1 MNELKYF
8 VKANKVATQLRKF
21 EIGLFGTDS
30 LEGGILYQ
38 FSNDIFLMTAM
49 RLAEMVGNEEYD
61 DDKTLN
67 AVVDIEHAKS
77 EDEIENIIKEYVKSH
92 GQMD

>member
-8 VKANKVATQLRKF
+8 VKANKVATQLREF

-30 LEGGILYQ
+30 LEGGALYQ

-49 RLAEMVGNEEYD
+49 RLAEMAGNEEYD

-67 AVVDIEHAKS
+67 AVVEIEHAKS
-77 EDEIENIIKEYVKSH
+77 ESEIENIIKEYMKH
-92 GQMD
+92 YE

>member
-30 LEGGILYQ
+30 LEGGVLYQ

-61 DDKTLN
+61 DDKTLE
-67 AVVDIEHAKS
+67 AVVGIERAES
-77 EDEIENIIKEYVKSH
+77 EEEIENIIKEYVKNH
-92 GQMD
+92 G